1 MGSRRALLL
10 FAVILLA
17 VSFAPVSDASAQR
30 IFQRSGSI
38 YGSVGYSMDWFFP
51 SRIKV
56 RQEEQG
62 NDYTMSKVRA
72 TNAAQTS
79 ISALQLSYRIGYLY
93 NFEQTWGIELSFDPV
108 NYTVKDNAIVKV
120 KGTMNN
126 AKVNQ
131 NMTFAAANGY
141 YYNYSGA
148 NFLRINLVRRIQVF
162 NNDANTIR
170 VDVMAKG
177 GIGPSLAHTVNNFA
191 TNPLSGP
198 LLRFSGYN
206 AGVELGVRGTF
217 FRYGYLEIMGRYGGA
232 YMNNVNIYDGTAK
245 HLFHGYGAVASL
257 GFHFPTTRL
266 NPLFRKE
273 RKIVTILPFYQQD
286 KLTKGENENKRADS
300 GDHSMFREVPEFEDI
315 VDKEAEEAAA
325 WELKLHPPDTFN
337 NMDSIAAV
345 EAQRLADSTVLADS
359 LIRQDS
365 IDHIYDSLNSKK
377 ERKRRKRAGADSVNA
392 AKAMQDSLDKA
403 MQAELNQSNP
413 DAPAPAVDSAGAPP
427 PAPTEPAEEKMS
439 KKDEKK
445 KAKADKKEAKRKAKE
460 EEEEAKRKAK
470 EEAEAKKK
478 AEEEEAKRKAEE
490 EKPKEEAPPEPKKD
504 GE

>member
-1 MGSRRALLL
+1 MGSRRALML
-10 FAVILLA
+10 FTVILLA
-17 VSFAPVSDASAQR
+17 VSFAPVSNASAQR
-30 IFQRSGSI
+30 IFQSAGSI

-51 SRIKV
+51 SSMKIH
-56 RQEEQG
+56 QEEEG
-62 NDYTMSKVRA
+62 NDYKMSKIRA
-72 TNAAQTS
+72 TGKAQTS

-93 NFEQTWGIELSFDPV
+93 NFEQTWGVELSFDPV
-108 NYTVKDNAIVKV
+108 NYTVKDGSIVKV

-141 YYNYSGA
+141 YYSYSGA
-148 NFLRINLVRRIQVF
+148 NMFRINLVRRIQLF
-162 NNDANTIR
+162 KNDANTIR

-177 GIGPSLAHTVNNFA
+177 GLGPSLAHTINNFA

-217 FRYGYLEIMGRYGGA
+217 FRYGYLEIMGRYDAA
-232 YMNNVNIYDGTAK
+232 YMNNVNVFDGTAK

-273 RKIVTILPFYQQD
+273 KKIVTILPFYQQD
-286 KLTKGENENKRADS
+286 KLTKGEGENNKLDS
-300 GDHSMFREVPEFEDI
+300 GNNSMFREVPEFEDI

-325 WELKLHPPDTFN
+325 WELKLHPLDTFN

-345 EAQRLADSTVLADS
+345 ENQRLADSTVLADS
-359 LIRQDS
+359 LMRQDS
-365 IDHIYDSLNSKK
+365 LDHISDSLNSKK
-377 ERKRRKRAGADSVNA
+377 ERKRRKRAATDSVNA
-392 AKAMQDSLDKA
+392 ARATQDSLNKA
-403 MQAELNQSNP
+403 QQAELNQGDP
-413 DAPAPAVDSAGAPP
+413 DVPTPVADSAGAPP
-427 PAPTEPAEEKMS
+427 PVPTEPGEEKVS

-460 EEEEAKRKAK
+460 EEEAKR
-470 EEAEAKKK
+470 K

-490 EKPKEEAPPEPKKD
+490 EKPKEETPPEPKKD